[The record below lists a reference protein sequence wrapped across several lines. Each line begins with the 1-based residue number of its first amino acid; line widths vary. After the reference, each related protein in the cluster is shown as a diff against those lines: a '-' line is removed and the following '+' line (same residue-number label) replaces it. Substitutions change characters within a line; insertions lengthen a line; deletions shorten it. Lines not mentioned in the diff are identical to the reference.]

1 VKRCLRCEATFSGS
15 GWACPACGWSPQAE
29 GGRLVFVPDGASG
42 RNGFDPTSF
51 EHLPGVEERSFW
63 FRSRNQLIV
72 WLLGRYFPR
81 FRSFLEVGCGTGY
94 VLQGVQRAFP
104 NAEIA
109 GAELFGEGLAHA
121 EQRAPEADLY
131 EFDARNIPFEE
142 EFDVVG
148 AFDMLEHVD
157 DDDQAL
163 RELHRASRPGGGIVV
178 TVPQHPWLW
187 SEVDVF
193 SHHCRRYRSGE
204 LRAKLEHAGFEVL
217 RTTSFVSLL
226 LPLMALSRLRQRRLE
241 SFDPLDE
248 YRHPPFVDSAFAW
261 AMTLERGLI
270 RRGLSLPA
278 GGSLA
283 AVGRRR

>member
-1 VKRCLRCEATFSGS
+1 LRCEATFSGT

-29 GGRLVFVPDGASG
+29 GVRLVFVPEAAPD
-42 RNGFDPTSF
+42 RDGFDPSSF

-72 WLLGRYFPR
+72 WLLGRYFPG
-81 FRSFLEVGCGTGY
+81 FRSFLEVGCGTGF
-94 VLQGVQRAFP
+94 VLQGVHRAFP
-104 NAEIA
+104 GAEVA
-109 GAELFGEGLAHA
+109 GAELFGEGLACA
-121 EQRAPEADLY
+121 EQRVPEADLY
-131 EFDARNIPFEE
+131 EFDARNIPFDE

-148 AFDMLEHVD
+148 AFDVLEHID
-157 DDDQAL
+157 EDEQAL
-163 RELHRASRPGGGIVV
+163 RELHRATRSGGGIVL
-178 TVPQHPWLW
+178 TVPQHRWLW

-193 SHHCRRYRSGE
+193 SHHCRRYRSNE
-204 LRAKLEHAGFEVL
+204 LRAKLERAGFEVV

-226 LPLMALSRLRQRRLE
+226 LPLMAASRLRRRRSD
-241 SFDPLDE
+241 SFDPLGE
-248 YRHPPFVDSAFAW
+248 YGHPAFVDSALAW